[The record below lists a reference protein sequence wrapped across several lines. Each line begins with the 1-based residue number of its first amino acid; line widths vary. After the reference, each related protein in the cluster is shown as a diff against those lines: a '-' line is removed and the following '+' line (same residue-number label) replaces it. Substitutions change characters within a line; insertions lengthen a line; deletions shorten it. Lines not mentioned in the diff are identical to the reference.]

1 VTSGEK
7 RGEGAAAAIVASQE
21 IEDMR
26 VSFGTSSDTFDVRR
40 VGGANIRGCFCEV
53 IENTRDAEK
62 ECACIAKHRE
72 LKTF

>member
-1 VTSGEK
+1 
-7 RGEGAAAAIVASQE
+7 
-21 IEDMR
+21 MR